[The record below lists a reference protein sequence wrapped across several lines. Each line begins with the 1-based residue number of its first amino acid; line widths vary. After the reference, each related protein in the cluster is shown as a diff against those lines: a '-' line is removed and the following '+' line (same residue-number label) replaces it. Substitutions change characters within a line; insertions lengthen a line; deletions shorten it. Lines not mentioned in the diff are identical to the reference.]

1 MHNYHTPLGFLNT
14 YKYLISVCV
23 CICVYQCWYHVALY
37 LLSCDISVWKII
49 PTDKSVPGIHRSGT
63 YKNLVQLSEFW
74 NSHITRW
81 TSTTYCKPLCK
92 RGLSTFS
99 KMPICRHF
107 ENYDS
112 QAFVIC
118 HPIGE
123 TWLLLSNSF
132 VQTLSHTQTPT
143 FRAQVLSLLW
153 VQPYPGR
160 SDRSHNN
167 RLQSVV
173 KSKVQ
178 PTKLRTGMLQK
189 CFS

>member
-123 TWLLLSNSF
+123 TWLSCRIVLFRLGGRAESHSNPNFPRSSLIFALSA
-132 VQTLSHTQTPT
+132 TLPRSV
-143 FRAQVLSLLW
+143 RQVS
-153 VQPYPGR
+153 Q
-160 SDRSHNN
+160 
-167 RLQSVV
+167 
-173 KSKVQ
+173 
-178 PTKLRTGMLQK
+178 
-189 CFS
+189 

>member
-49 PTDKSVPGIHRSGT
+49 PTDKSVPGIHRSGK
-63 YKNLVQLSEFW
+63 YKNLLQLSEFW

-123 TWLLLSNSF
+123 TWLLSNSF
-132 VQTLSHTQTPT
+132 VQTRRPGWVTLKPQLSALKSYLCFECNPTPVGQTGLT
-143 FRAQVLSLLW
+143 ITDSRAWWNPRYSQ
-153 VQPYPGR
+153 Q
-160 SDRSHNN
+160 N
-167 RLQSVV
+167 
-173 KSKVQ
+173 
-178 PTKLRTGMLQK
+178 
-189 CFS
+189 